1 MRISTCCATYR
12 AARRTANGENRRTC
26 SGIPFRHPVS
36 HLPTVVIALALLATG
51 CIGTDYIDDGVA
63 AEVRIASLPDTV
75 AFGDTID
82 LQATYFNNVGRETPA
97 AVRWASANPDVFRIT
112 ERGEG
117 IAVSTGETTLSAEV
131 DDDGAT
137 IRAEAPIIVGEQT
150 IVHVRERR
158 GTIRTTSSYELAG
171 SFVIRED
178 GLDLIVDIAEDYRAS
193 TALPGLFFYLTNNPS
208 TTEGAEEVARVEVFR
223 GAHSYR
229 VRNMQLTDFS
239 HVLYFCKPFNVK
251 VGDGRIE
258 AN

>member
-1 MRISTCCATYR
+1 MSACYATQRASRRI
-12 AARRTANGENRRTC
+12 ANGENRRTC
-26 SGIPFRHPVS
+26 SRIQFRHPVS
-36 HLPTVVIALALLATG
+36 HLQTVVIALALLATG
-51 CIGTDYIDDGVA
+51 CIGTDYIDDGVP

-82 LQATYFNNVGRETPA
+82 LRASFFNNVGRETSA
-97 AVRWASANPDVFRIT
+97 AVRWTSADPDVFRIT
-112 ERGEG
+112 ELGQG
-117 IAVSTGETTLSAEV
+117 IAVATGQTTLVAEV
-131 DDDGAT
+131 DQDGAT
-137 IRAEAPIIVGEQT
+137 VRAEAPIVVGEQT
-150 IVHVRERR
+150 VVHARERR
-158 GTIRTTSSYELAG
+158 GTIRTTSSYELGG

-178 GLDLIVDIAEDYRAS
+178 GLDLVVDIAEDYRAS

-258 AN
+258 VN